1 MSNNIE
7 LKIDKGVGMVYCSI
21 SLNLKWR
28 NIKMLEE
35 LRQCEVCP
43 FRCKVNRLE
52 GKIGRCGCKDKIKI
66 ALASLHYY
74 EEPCI
79 SGNNGSGTVFFSN
92 CNLNCL
98 FCQNYK
104 ISQEGK
110 GREVSIE
117 ELADIFLNQQK
128 NGANNINLV
137 TPTMYAYQIIEALK
151 IAKPKGL
158 TIPVIY
164 NTNGYENVET
174 IKALKGY
181 IDVYL
186 PDLKYYSNEIAVK
199 YSKAPNY
206 FEIATKAILEM
217 INQVG
222 TPEFDE
228 NGLIKRGVI
237 IRHLVLPGHIQNSK
251 HILKWLKENVNSR
264 AYVSVMAQYF
274 PTYKAKEDKYL
285 NRKLTNKEYS
295 EIEKYLYLL
304 DIENGYMQDL
314 GKHEEE
320 YVPDF

>member
-1 MSNNIE
+1 LNE
-7 LKIDKGVGMVYCSI
+7 KIDKWVGMVYCSI

-117 ELADIFLNQQK
+117 ELADIFLDQQK

-199 YSKAPNY
+199 YSKTPNY

-222 TPEFDE
+222 TPEFDK
-228 NGLIKRGVI
+228 NGLIKKGVI

-295 EIEKYLYLL
+295 EIEQYLYLL